1 MRKIVLTFGLIA
13 GAILSAVM
21 LATLPF
27 HDQIGY
33 DRGAVIG
40 YTSMVLAFLLVYFG
54 VRSYR
59 DTVGGGTIAFGQAL
73 KVGLLIVLV
82 ATVCY
87 VITWEVIYYGLA
99 PEVGEEFSAYAL
111 EEARRSG
118 LTGAELEARTQ
129 EIIAFKAQY
138 DKPLVNIAYT
148 FLEPLPV
155 GLVLALVTAAITSR
169 RPARPAAQA

>member
-13 GAILSAVM
+13 GAILSAV
-21 LATLPF
+21 LLVTLPF
-27 HDQIGY
+27 HDEIGY

-59 DTVGGGTIAFGQAL
+59 DSVAGGTISFGQAL

-87 VITWEVIYYGLA
+87 VITWEVIYYVLA

-155 GLVLALVTAAITSR
+155 GVVLSLVTAAITSR